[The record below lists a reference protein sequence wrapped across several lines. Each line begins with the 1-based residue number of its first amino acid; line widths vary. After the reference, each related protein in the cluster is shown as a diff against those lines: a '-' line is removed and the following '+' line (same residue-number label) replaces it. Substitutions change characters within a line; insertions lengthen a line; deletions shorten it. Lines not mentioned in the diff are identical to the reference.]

1 MILLIWLVAPFAEA
15 GVIIGLAVTNGRH
28 KKRIQELTCQ
38 LERQRL
44 YGFERKRT
52 MEGEM
57 PPNLLEPESTNP
69 PEPGSPNPSEPE
81 STNLPEPEIPS
92 DEWLV
97 PGYDGRR
104 AVKEAE
110 EKPGQRYVEGP
121 VEETIEGLMEETME
135 GTVSSAMKVTEVP
148 AGIAAA
154 VMDPTSSNTKPDSPA
169 RIRKADS
176 HFYQGTAALIIGVVF
191 VVLAGLIFATTAWHV
206 LPSYCKVIM
215 VLGFSGLFFGSSLVA
230 GKILKIQRT
239 SQAFYILGSIFL
251 FLTILAAGYFGLI
264 GPEFILKGQNR
275 YRVLW
280 VGSMVTEIAMLAGT
294 RKFRDRL
301 YTQSCFWGM
310 TVSMTFLMGALGL
323 GYAGCLN
330 AMVYYSFL
338 LLLWDEGI
346 RRRQDGAAAR
356 FSDKYLLPEFMEA
369 GFSFFVNLHFW
380 IFSGLMALAA
390 ITGWMTGMTGF
401 SLLGIVRI
409 TPWSTLA
416 LGLTTAGISLKA
428 LRDRRMEM
436 RVLHSVSMAAFFQY
450 AGLCLPFESVYQ
462 IFAGAVLTG
471 GWFLAERKKGSPLC
485 SQAGGCVLTA
495 VLAIDTLM
503 LLAESLYWHD
513 LGTQAA
519 VSAAVLLLAAVTA
532 WWGRQYPVL
541 REIIPVILYALT
553 MTAGRALAQIPG
565 FEPRYDVIVF
575 AYILIMAVWDVL
587 RRDRF
592 GEAILVIGTAAQ
604 ILFQISGQKPLP
616 FFILLA
622 VYLLIWSFRKDG
634 KLQEWYVKGS
644 CLYSL
649 AGVYILAGSLTDNG
663 VAVMMWVTFA
673 YGAEYAVMCCRD
685 RSQAGTWFWDGTGL
699 AVFLCTMA
707 AFYWNPGLSAWNLV
721 PCLASFAVFYV
732 MFYRRGNMWL
742 HLAAAIAVLPLP
754 LAAALRYGWTGN
766 QACGFTGAAALISG
780 ILFRYYRPI
789 LRQRENVP
797 AAWDVDWFHIL
808 VILPLVSLALDAGR
822 GWRCAYTVLAALYV
836 LQYAAVKPLRKGSL
850 TIASALAVLAFWI
863 QPYIQWPDLIR
874 LEVQLAPAALFSW
887 SLARIWKD
895 EACIPWFQ
903 TAICCLC
910 LGAMILDAFYTG
922 NVGDALILEAVCL
935 VIFLWAHVR
944 KCVRWFRISGIIIV
958 TVALYMTKGFW
969 LSLSWWV
976 YLLAAGLGLIIFAAS
991 TELKKH

>member
-15 GVIIGLAVTNGRH
+15 GVIIGLAIANGRH

-44 YGFERKRT
+44 YGFEREKTRA
-52 MEGEM
+52 GEM
-57 PPNLLEPESTNP
+57 PPDPPKPET
-69 PEPGSPNPSEPE
+69 
-81 STNLPEPEIPS
+81 LS
-92 DEWLV
+92 DGWLV
-97 PGYDGRR
+97 P
-104 AVKEAE
+104 ASIVKASWGQTGKTIVVPQEYPNTVHIINRNKGPEPAPE
-110 EKPGQRYVEGP
+110 PNPKPNPELYPEPAPEPDHP
-121 VEETIEGLMEETME
+121 V
-135 GTVSSAMKVTEVP
+135 
-148 AGIAAA
+148 
-154 VMDPTSSNTKPDSPA
+154 
-169 RIRKADS
+169 RIRKAQPC
-176 HFYQGTAALIIGVVF
+176 FYQGTAALIIGVVF

-215 VLGFSGLFFGSSLVA
+215 VLGFSGLFFGSSLLA

-251 FLTILAAGYFGLI
+251 FLTVLTAGYFGLI

-323 GYAGCLN
+323 GYAGCLHV
-330 AMVYYSFL
+330 MVYYSFL
-338 LLLWDEGI
+338 LLLWDRGI
-346 RRRQDGAAAR
+346 RKRQGWAAAR
-356 FSDKYLLPEFMEA
+356 FLDKFLLPEFMEA
-369 GFSFFVNLHFW
+369 GLGFFVNLHFW
-380 IFSGLMALAA
+380 IFSGLMALEAA
-390 ITGWMTGMTGF
+390 AGWMTGITGF
-401 SLLGIVRI
+401 SLLGTVRI

-416 LGLTTAGISLKA
+416 LGLTAAGISLKA
-428 LRDRRMEM
+428 LGDRRMEM
-436 RVLHSVSMAAFFQY
+436 CVLHSVSMAAFLQY
-450 AGLCLPFESVYQ
+450 AGFCLQFGPIYQ
-462 IFAGAVLTG
+462 IAAGAFMTG

-495 VLAIDTLM
+495 ALAIDTLM
-503 LLAESLYWHD
+503 LVAQSLSRYD
-513 LGTQAA
+513 LGAQAA
-519 VSAAVLLLAAVTA
+519 TSAAILLLAAVTA
-532 WWGRQYPVL
+532 WWGRQYPIL
-541 REIIPVILYALT
+541 HKTIPVILYALT
-553 MTAGRALAQIPG
+553 MTAGKILAQVPG
-565 FEPRYDVIVF
+565 LEPRYDVIVF
-575 AYILIMAVWDVL
+575 TYILIMAVWDVQ
-587 RRDRF
+587 RRGRF
-592 GEAILVIGTAAQ
+592 GEAILVIGTIAQ
-604 ILFQISGQKPLP
+604 ILFQINGQKPLP

-622 VYLLIWSFRKDG
+622 AYLFLWSFRKEG

-649 AGVYILAGSLTDNG
+649 AGVYIFAGSLTDNG
-663 VAVMMWVTFA
+663 VAVMMWVTAA
-673 YGAEYAVMCCRD
+673 YGAEYAVMCYRG
-685 RSQAGTWFWDGTGL
+685 QARTWFWDGAGL
-699 AVFLCTMA
+699 TVFLCTMA
-707 AFYWNPGLSAWNLV
+707 AFYWNPGLSVWNLI

-732 MFYRRGNMWL
+732 MFYRGGNMWF
-742 HLAAAIAVLPLP
+742 H
-754 LAAALRYGWTGN
+754 LAAALRYGWTEN
-766 QACGFTGAAALISG
+766 QACGFTGAAVLISG
-780 ILFRYYRPI
+780 ILFRYYGPI

-822 GWRCAYTVLAALYV
+822 GWRFAYTVLAVLYV

-887 SLARIWKD
+887 SLARIWKE
-895 EACIPWFQ
+895 EAFIPWFQ
-903 TAICCLC
+903 AAICCLC

-958 TVALYMTKGFW
+958 TVALYMTKSFW

-976 YLLAAGLGLIIFAAS
+976 YLLAAGLGLIIFAAY

>member
-1 MILLIWLVAPFAEA
+1 MEIIMILLIWLVAPFAEA
-15 GVIIGLAVTNGRH
+15 GVIIGLAIANGRH

-44 YGFERKRT
+44 YGFEREKTRA
-52 MEGEM
+52 GEM
-57 PPNLLEPESTNP
+57 PPDPPKPET
-69 PEPGSPNPSEPE
+69 
-81 STNLPEPEIPS
+81 LS
-92 DEWLV
+92 DGWLV
-97 PGYDGRR
+97 P
-104 AVKEAE
+104 ASIVKASWGQTGKTIVVPQEYPNTVHIINRNKGPEPAPE
-110 EKPGQRYVEGP
+110 PNPKPNPELYPEPASEPDHP
-121 VEETIEGLMEETME
+121 V
-135 GTVSSAMKVTEVP
+135 
-148 AGIAAA
+148 
-154 VMDPTSSNTKPDSPA
+154 
-169 RIRKADS
+169 RIRKAQPC
-176 HFYQGTAALIIGVVF
+176 FYQGTAALIIGVVF

-215 VLGFSGLFFGSSLVA
+215 VLGFSGLFFGSSLLA

-251 FLTILAAGYFGLI
+251 FLTVLTAGYFGLI

-323 GYAGCLN
+323 GYAGCLHV
-330 AMVYYSFL
+330 MVYYSFL
-338 LLLWDEGI
+338 LLLWDRGI
-346 RRRQDGAAAR
+346 RKRQGWAAAR
-356 FSDKYLLPEFMEA
+356 FLDKFLLPEFMEA
-369 GFSFFVNLHFW
+369 GLGFFVNLHFW
-380 IFSGLMALAA
+380 IFSGLMALEAA
-390 ITGWMTGMTGF
+390 AGWMTGITGF
-401 SLLGIVRI
+401 SLLGTVRI

-416 LGLTTAGISLKA
+416 LGLTAAGISLKA
-428 LRDRRMEM
+428 LGDRRMEM
-436 RVLHSVSMAAFFQY
+436 CVLHSVSMAAFLQY
-450 AGLCLPFESVYQ
+450 AGFCLPFGPIYQ
-462 IFAGAVLTG
+462 IAAGAFMTG

-495 VLAIDTLM
+495 ALAIDTLM
-503 LLAESLYWHD
+503 LVAQSLSRYD
-513 LGTQAA
+513 LGAQAA
-519 VSAAVLLLAAVTA
+519 TSAAILLLAAVTA
-532 WWGRQYPVL
+532 WWGRQYPIL
-541 REIIPVILYALT
+541 HKTIPVILYALT
-553 MTAGRALAQIPG
+553 MTAGKILAQVPG
-565 FEPRYDVIVF
+565 LEPRYDVIVF
-575 AYILIMAVWDVL
+575 TYILIMAVWDVQ
-587 RRDRF
+587 RRGRF
-592 GEAILVIGTAAQ
+592 GEAILVIGTIAQ
-604 ILFQISGQKPLP
+604 ILFQINGQKPLP

-622 VYLLIWSFRKDG
+622 AYLFLWSFRKEG

-649 AGVYILAGSLTDNG
+649 AGVYIFAGSLTDNG
-663 VAVMMWVTFA
+663 VAVMMWVTAA
-673 YGAEYAVMCCRD
+673 YGAEYAVMCYRG
-685 RSQAGTWFWDGTGL
+685 QARTWFWDGAGL
-699 AVFLCTMA
+699 TVFLCTMA
-707 AFYWNPGLSAWNLV
+707 AFYWNPGLSVWNLI

-732 MFYRRGNMWL
+732 MFYRGGNMWF

-754 LAAALRYGWTGN
+754 LAAALRYGWTEN
-766 QACGFTGAAALISG
+766 QACGFTGAAVLISG

-789 LRQRENVP
+789 LRQRESVP

-822 GWRCAYTVLAALYV
+822 GWRFAYTVLAVLYV

-887 SLARIWKD
+887 SLARIWKE
-895 EACIPWFQ
+895 EAFIPWFQ

-958 TVALYMTKGFW
+958 TVALYMTKSFW

-976 YLLAAGLGLIIFAAS
+976 YLLAAGLGLIIFAAY

>member
-15 GVIIGLAVTNGRH
+15 GVIIGLAIANGRH

-44 YGFERKRT
+44 YGFEREKTRA
-52 MEGEM
+52 GEM
-57 PPNLLEPESTNP
+57 PPDPPKPET
-69 PEPGSPNPSEPE
+69 
-81 STNLPEPEIPS
+81 LS
-92 DEWLV
+92 DGWLV
-97 PGYDGRR
+97 P
-104 AVKEAE
+104 ASIVKASWGQTGKTIVVPQEYPNTVHIINRNKGPEPAPE
-110 EKPGQRYVEGP
+110 PNPKPNPELYPEPAPEPDHP
-121 VEETIEGLMEETME
+121 V
-135 GTVSSAMKVTEVP
+135 
-148 AGIAAA
+148 
-154 VMDPTSSNTKPDSPA
+154 
-169 RIRKADS
+169 RIRKAQPC
-176 HFYQGTAALIIGVVF
+176 FYQGTAALIIGVVF

-215 VLGFSGLFFGSSLVA
+215 VLGFSGLFFGSSLLA

-239 SQAFYILGSIFL
+239 SQAVYILGSIFL
-251 FLTILAAGYFGLI
+251 FLTVLTAGYFGLI

-323 GYAGCLN
+323 GYAGCLHV
-330 AMVYYSFL
+330 MVYYSFL
-338 LLLWDEGI
+338 LLLWDRGI
-346 RRRQDGAAAR
+346 RKRQGWAAAR
-356 FSDKYLLPEFMEA
+356 FLDKFLLPEFMEA
-369 GFSFFVNLHFW
+369 GLGFFVNLHFW
-380 IFSGLMALAA
+380 IFSGLMALEAA
-390 ITGWMTGMTGF
+390 AGWMTGITGF
-401 SLLGIVRI
+401 SLLGTVRI

-416 LGLTTAGISLKA
+416 LGLTAAGISLKA
-428 LRDRRMEM
+428 LGDRRMEM
-436 RVLHSVSMAAFFQY
+436 CVLHSVSMAAFLQY
-450 AGLCLPFESVYQ
+450 AGFCLQFGPIYQ
-462 IFAGAVLTG
+462 IAAGAFMTG

-495 VLAIDTLM
+495 A
-503 LLAESLYWHD
+503 
-513 LGTQAA
+513 
-519 VSAAVLLLAAVTA
+519 LAAVTA
-532 WWGRQYPVL
+532 WWGRQYPIL
-541 REIIPVILYALT
+541 HKTIPVILYALT
-553 MTAGRALAQIPG
+553 MTAGKILAQVPG
-565 FEPRYDVIVF
+565 LEPRYDVIVF
-575 AYILIMAVWDVL
+575 TYILIMAVWDVQ
-587 RRDRF
+587 RRGRF
-592 GEAILVIGTAAQ
+592 GEAILVIGTIAQ
-604 ILFQISGQKPLP
+604 ILFQINGQKPLP

-622 VYLLIWSFRKDG
+622 AYLFLWSFRKEG

-649 AGVYILAGSLTDNG
+649 AGVYIFAGSLTDNG
-663 VAVMMWVTFA
+663 VAVMMWVTAA
-673 YGAEYAVMCCRD
+673 YGAEYAVMCYRG
-685 RSQAGTWFWDGTGL
+685 QARTWFWDGAGL
-699 AVFLCTMA
+699 TVFLCTMA
-707 AFYWNPGLSAWNLV
+707 AFYWNPGLSVWNLI

-732 MFYRRGNMWL
+732 MFYRGGNMWF

-754 LAAALRYGWTGN
+754 LAAALRYGWTEN
-766 QACGFTGAAALISG
+766 QACGFTGAAVLISG

-808 VILPLVSLALDAGR
+808 VILP
-822 GWRCAYTVLAALYV
+822 
-836 LQYAAVKPLRKGSL
+836 
-850 TIASALAVLAFWI
+850 FWI

-887 SLARIWKD
+887 SLARIWKE
-895 EACIPWFQ
+895 EAFIPWFQ
-903 TAICCLC
+903 AAICCLC

-958 TVALYMTKGFW
+958 TVALYMTKSFW

-976 YLLAAGLGLIIFAAS
+976 YLLAAGLGLIIFAAY

>member
-15 GVIIGLAVTNGRH
+15 GVIIGLAIANGRH

-44 YGFERKRT
+44 YGFEREKTRA
-52 MEGEM
+52 GEM
-57 PPNLLEPESTNP
+57 PPDPPKPET
-69 PEPGSPNPSEPE
+69 
-81 STNLPEPEIPS
+81 LS
-92 DEWLV
+92 DGWLV
-97 PGYDGRR
+97 P
-104 AVKEAE
+104 ASIVKASWGQTGKTIVVPQEYPNTVHIINRNKGPEPAPE
-110 EKPGQRYVEGP
+110 PNPKPNPELYPEPAPEPDHP
-121 VEETIEGLMEETME
+121 V
-135 GTVSSAMKVTEVP
+135 
-148 AGIAAA
+148 
-154 VMDPTSSNTKPDSPA
+154 
-169 RIRKADS
+169 RIRKAQPC
-176 HFYQGTAALIIGVVF
+176 FYQGTAALIIGVVF

-215 VLGFSGLFFGSSLVA
+215 VLGFSGLFFGSSLLA

-251 FLTILAAGYFGLI
+251 FLTVLTAGYFGLI

-294 RKFRDRL
+294 GKFRDRL

-323 GYAGCLN
+323 GYAGCLHV
-330 AMVYYSFL
+330 MVYYSFL
-338 LLLWDEGI
+338 LLLWDRGI
-346 RRRQDGAAAR
+346 RKRQGWAAAR
-356 FSDKYLLPEFMEA
+356 FLDKFLLPEFMEA
-369 GFSFFVNLHFW
+369 GLGFFVNLHFW
-380 IFSGLMALAA
+380 IFSGLMALEAA
-390 ITGWMTGMTGF
+390 AGWMTGITGF
-401 SLLGIVRI
+401 SLLGTVRI

-416 LGLTTAGISLKA
+416 LGLTAAGISLKA
-428 LRDRRMEM
+428 LGDRRMEM
-436 RVLHSVSMAAFFQY
+436 CVLHSVSMAAFLQY
-450 AGLCLPFESVYQ
+450 AGFCLPFGPIYQ
-462 IFAGAVLTG
+462 IAAGAFMTG

-495 VLAIDTLM
+495 ALAIDTLM
-503 LLAESLYWHD
+503 LVAQSLSRYD

-519 VSAAVLLLAAVTA
+519 TSAAILLLAAVTA
-532 WWGRQYPVL
+532 WWGRQYPIL
-541 REIIPVILYALT
+541 HKTIPVILYALT
-553 MTAGRALAQIPG
+553 MTAGKILAQVPG
-565 FEPRYDVIVF
+565 LEPRYDVIVF
-575 AYILIMAVWDVL
+575 TYILIMAVWDVQ
-587 RRDRF
+587 RRGRF
-592 GEAILVIGTAAQ
+592 GEAILVIGTIAQ
-604 ILFQISGQKPLP
+604 ILFQINGQKPLP

-622 VYLLIWSFRKDG
+622 AYLFLWSFRKEG

-649 AGVYILAGSLTDNG
+649 AGVYIFAGSLTDNG
-663 VAVMMWVTFA
+663 VAVMMWVTAA
-673 YGAEYAVMCCRD
+673 YGAEYAVMCYRG
-685 RSQAGTWFWDGTGL
+685 QARTWFWDGAGL
-699 AVFLCTMA
+699 TVFLCTMA
-707 AFYWNPGLSAWNLV
+707 AFYWNPGLSVWNLI

-732 MFYRRGNMWL
+732 MFYRGGNMWF
-742 HLAAAIAVLPLP
+742 HLAAAIAVLP
-754 LAAALRYGWTGN
+754 LAAALRYGWTEN
-766 QACGFTGAAALISG
+766 QACGFTGAAVLISG

-822 GWRCAYTVLAALYV
+822 GWRFAYTVLAVLYV

-887 SLARIWKD
+887 SLARIWKE
-895 EACIPWFQ
+895 EAFIPWFQ
-903 TAICCLC
+903 AAICCLC

-958 TVALYMTKGFW
+958 TVALYMTKSFW

-976 YLLAAGLGLIIFAAS
+976 YLLAAGPGLIIFAAY

>member
-15 GVIIGLAVTNGRH
+15 GVIIGLAIANGRH

-44 YGFERKRT
+44 YGFEREKTRA
-52 MEGEM
+52 GEM
-57 PPNLLEPESTNP
+57 PPDPPKPET
-69 PEPGSPNPSEPE
+69 
-81 STNLPEPEIPS
+81 LS
-92 DEWLV
+92 DGWLV
-97 PGYDGRR
+97 P
-104 AVKEAE
+104 ASIVKASWGQTGKTIVVPQEYPNTVHIINRNKGPEPAPE
-110 EKPGQRYVEGP
+110 PNPKPNPELYPEPAPEPDHP
-121 VEETIEGLMEETME
+121 V
-135 GTVSSAMKVTEVP
+135 
-148 AGIAAA
+148 
-154 VMDPTSSNTKPDSPA
+154 
-169 RIRKADS
+169 RIRKAQPC
-176 HFYQGTAALIIGVVF
+176 FYQGTAALIIGVVF

-215 VLGFSGLFFGSSLVA
+215 VLGFSGLFFGSSLLA

-251 FLTILAAGYFGLI
+251 FLTVLTAGYFGLI

-323 GYAGCLN
+323 GYAGCLHV
-330 AMVYYSFL
+330 MVYYSFL
-338 LLLWDEGI
+338 LLLWDRGI
-346 RRRQDGAAAR
+346 RKRQGWAAAR
-356 FSDKYLLPEFMEA
+356 FLDKFLLPEFMEA
-369 GFSFFVNLHFW
+369 GLGFFVNLHFW
-380 IFSGLMALAA
+380 IFSGLMALEAA
-390 ITGWMTGMTGF
+390 AGWMTGITGF
-401 SLLGIVRI
+401 SLLGTVRI

-416 LGLTTAGISLKA
+416 LGLTAAGISLKA
-428 LRDRRMEM
+428 LGDRRMEM
-436 RVLHSVSMAAFFQY
+436 CVLHSVSMAAFLQY
-450 AGLCLPFESVYQ
+450 AGFCLPFGPIYQ
-462 IFAGAVLTG
+462 IAAGAFMTG

-495 VLAIDTLM
+495 ALAIDTLM
-503 LLAESLYWHD
+503 LVAQSLSRYD

-519 VSAAVLLLAAVTA
+519 TSAAILLLAAVTA
-532 WWGRQYPVL
+532 WWGRQYPIL
-541 REIIPVILYALT
+541 HKTIPVILYALT
-553 MTAGRALAQIPG
+553 MTAGKILAQVPG
-565 FEPRYDVIVF
+565 LEPRYDVIVF
-575 AYILIMAVWDVL
+575 TYILIMAVWDVQ
-587 RRDRF
+587 RRGRF
-592 GEAILVIGTAAQ
+592 GEAILVIGTIAQ
-604 ILFQISGQKPLP
+604 ILFQINGQKPLP

-622 VYLLIWSFRKDG
+622 AYLFLWSFRKEG

-649 AGVYILAGSLTDNG
+649 AGVYIFAGSLTDNG
-663 VAVMMWVTFA
+663 VAVMMWVTAA
-673 YGAEYAVMCCRD
+673 YGAEYAVMCYRG
-685 RSQAGTWFWDGTGL
+685 QARTWFWDGAGL
-699 AVFLCTMA
+699 TVFLCTMA
-707 AFYWNPGLSAWNLV
+707 AFYWNPGLSVWNLI

-732 MFYRRGNMWL
+732 MFYKGGNMRF
-742 HLAAAIAVLPLP
+742 HLAAAIAVLP
-754 LAAALRYGWTGN
+754 LAAALRYGWTEN
-766 QACGFTGAAALISG
+766 QACGFTGAAVLISG

-822 GWRCAYTVLAALYV
+822 GWRFAYTVLAVLYV

-887 SLARIWKD
+887 SLARIWKE
-895 EACIPWFQ
+895 EAFIPWFQ

-958 TVALYMTKGFW
+958 TVALYMTKSFW

-976 YLLAAGLGLIIFAAS
+976 YLLAAGLGLIIFAAY

>member
-15 GVIIGLAVTNGRH
+15 GVIIGLAIANGRH

-44 YGFERKRT
+44 YGFEREKTRA
-52 MEGEM
+52 GEM
-57 PPNLLEPESTNP
+57 PPDPPKPET
-69 PEPGSPNPSEPE
+69 
-81 STNLPEPEIPS
+81 LS
-92 DEWLV
+92 DGWLV
-97 PGYDGRR
+97 P
-104 AVKEAE
+104 ASIVKASWGQTGKTIVVPQEYPNTVHIINRNKGPEPAPE
-110 EKPGQRYVEGP
+110 PNPKPNPELYPEPAPEPDHP
-121 VEETIEGLMEETME
+121 V
-135 GTVSSAMKVTEVP
+135 
-148 AGIAAA
+148 
-154 VMDPTSSNTKPDSPA
+154 
-169 RIRKADS
+169 RIRKAQPC
-176 HFYQGTAALIIGVVF
+176 FYQGTAALIIGVVF

-215 VLGFSGLFFGSSLVA
+215 VLGFSGLFFGSSLLA

-251 FLTILAAGYFGLI
+251 FLTVLTAGYFGLI

-323 GYAGCLN
+323 GYAGCLHV
-330 AMVYYSFL
+330 MVYYSFL
-338 LLLWDEGI
+338 LLLWDRGI
-346 RRRQDGAAAR
+346 RKRQGWAAAR
-356 FSDKYLLPEFMEA
+356 FLDKFLLPEFMEA
-369 GFSFFVNLHFW
+369 GLGFFVNLHFW
-380 IFSGLMALAA
+380 IFSGLMALEAA
-390 ITGWMTGMTGF
+390 AGWMTGITGF
-401 SLLGIVRI
+401 SLLGTVRI

-416 LGLTTAGISLKA
+416 LGLTAAGISLKA
-428 LRDRRMEM
+428 LGDRRMEM
-436 RVLHSVSMAAFFQY
+436 CVLHSVSMAAFLQY
-450 AGLCLPFESVYQ
+450 AGFCLPFGPIYQ
-462 IFAGAVLTG
+462 IAAGAFMTG

-495 VLAIDTLM
+495 ALAIDTLM
-503 LLAESLYWHD
+503 LVAQSLSRYD
-513 LGTQAA
+513 LGAQAA
-519 VSAAVLLLAAVTA
+519 TSAAILLLAAVTA
-532 WWGRQYPVL
+532 WWGRQYPIL
-541 REIIPVILYALT
+541 HKTIPVILYALT
-553 MTAGRALAQIPG
+553 MTAGKILAQVPG
-565 FEPRYDVIVF
+565 LEPRYDVIVF
-575 AYILIMAVWDVL
+575 TYILIMAVWDVQ
-587 RRDRF
+587 RRGRF
-592 GEAILVIGTAAQ
+592 GEAILVIGTIAQ
-604 ILFQISGQKPLP
+604 ILFQINGQKPLP

-622 VYLLIWSFRKDG
+622 AYLFLWSFRKEG

-649 AGVYILAGSLTDNG
+649 AGVYIFAGSLTDNG
-663 VAVMMWVTFA
+663 VAVMMWVTAA
-673 YGAEYAVMCCRD
+673 YGAEYAVMCYRG
-685 RSQAGTWFWDGTGL
+685 QARTWFWDGAGL
-699 AVFLCTMA
+699 TVFLCTMA
-707 AFYWNPGLSAWNLV
+707 AFYWNPGLSVWNLI

-732 MFYRRGNMWL
+732 MFYRGGNMWF
-742 HLAAAIAVLPLP
+742 HLAAAIAVLP
-754 LAAALRYGWTGN
+754 LAAALRYGWTEN
-766 QACGFTGAAALISG
+766 QACGFTGAAVLISG

-822 GWRCAYTVLAALYV
+822 GWRFAYTVLAVLYV

-887 SLARIWKD
+887 SLARIWKE
-895 EACIPWFQ
+895 EAFIPWFQ

-958 TVALYMTKGFW
+958 TVALYMTKSFW

-976 YLLAAGLGLIIFAAS
+976 YLLAAGLGLIIFAAY